1 MIVEMTKIS
10 ESLFAM
16 PMGKADPQK
25 VRELSDRL
33 FDAYL
38 KRSGKQAQVIVAD
51 NSNGL
56 NSDVPDDSGKAKP

>member
-1 MIVEMTKIS
+1 MTKVS
-10 ESLFAM
+10 ESLLAV

-38 KRSGKQAQVIVAD
+38 KRSGQQAQVVAHNGREVESDIV
-51 NSNGL
+51 
-56 NSDVPDDSGKAKP
+56 SDSSKSKR